1 MEIAAARFLPTDATQ
16 IPLGEARAVSGTPFD
31 FREPTTIGSRIRDAD
46 EQMLYARGVDHHFI
60 LDAAPD
66 TARVAVRLAH
76 AASGRVLEIR
86 TSQPGVQVYTGNSL
100 NGALVGHGGTYRQT
114 AGIAF
119 EPQAYPDAP
128 NQPRFPSTILRPGES
143 FSETITYDFLTS
155 P

>member
-1 MEIAAARFLPTDATQ
+1 
-16 IPLGEARAVSGTPFD
+16 
-31 FREPTTIGSRIRDAD
+31 
-46 EQMLYARGVDHHFI
+46 
-60 LDAAPD
+60 
-66 TARVAVRLAH
+66 VAVRLAH